1 MQIFK
6 KIYFFS
12 KMTVMSWT
20 YSRTIYFI
28 IFFINFKYL
37 DQDLHPDPDPNLVQN
52 EWWSGSVRL
61 FCDPKI
67 AVVYCS
73 VLLFICTV
81 WGVGT
86 LYCILLLFNDIPDI
100 SLQKNM
106 WPQYSIISLIFLYGK
121 IIRLIFKKVK
131 CKFY

>member
-1 MQIFK
+1 
-6 KIYFFS
+6 
-12 KMTVMSWT
+12 MTVMSWT

-61 FCDPKI
+61 FSDSKNSS
-67 AVVYCS
+67 S
-73 VLLFICTV
+73 V
-81 WGVGT
+81 
-86 LYCILLLFNDIPDI
+86 LYCIIVYMYCLRSWYTVLYITVLLFNDIPDIYIYIYII

>member
-1 MQIFK
+1 
-6 KIYFFS
+6 
-12 KMTVMSWT
+12 MTVMSWT

-61 FCDPKI
+61 FCDSKNSS
-67 AVVYCS
+67 S
-73 VLLFICTV
+73 V
-81 WGVGT
+81 
-86 LYCILLLFNDIPDI
+86 LYCIIVYMYCLRSWYTVLYITVLLFNDIPDIYIYIYII

>member
-1 MQIFK
+1 M
-6 KIYFFS
+6 
-12 KMTVMSWT
+12 
-20 YSRTIYFI
+20 
-28 IFFINFKYL
+28 N
-37 DQDLHPDPDPNLVQN
+37 DDPDLYDCFVI
-52 EWWSGSVRL
+52 
-61 FCDPKI
+61 PKI

-100 SLQKNM
+100 YIYIYIISLQKNM

-121 IIRLIFKKVK
+121 RIRLIFKKG
-131 CKFY
+131 